1 VTTAWRYRG
10 SFHEDGPGENPPSGL
25 VVQYWLKEKPKG
37 EVTLEVY
44 DGAGTLVRKLS
55 SKSDPDEIL
64 PDDPDSDR
72 SSKRKPPLTAE
83 AGVNR
88 GRWNLMW
95 AGSTKIKHAKIDTGD
110 PEYGPLALPGTYT
123 LKLTADG
130 KTATGTV
137 EVKPDPRVQMTAAER
152 AEQLR
157 FGLEV
162 RDAITRLA
170 GIVES
175 VRAVRDQL
183 QARRALLGG
192 NGAAASWVKS
202 AGALV
207 PQLDALEGELHNPKA
222 EVSYDILA
230 QRGGAKLYSQ
240 ITPLLDWVRDADG
253 VPTQGM
259 KEIFAERVKE
269 LARLEA
275 DWKGLQ
281 ASSIL
286 PLNEQAKSLGL
297 TYVTVPAAETKRD

>member
-1 VTTAWRYRG
+1 
-10 SFHEDGPGENPPSGL
+10 
-25 VVQYWLKEKPKG
+25 
-37 EVTLEVY
+37 
-44 DGAGTLVRKLS
+44 
-55 SKSDPDEIL
+55 
-64 PDDPDSDR
+64 
-72 SSKRKPPLTAE
+72 
-83 AGVNR
+83 
-88 GRWNLMW
+88 
-95 AGSTKIKHAKIDTGD
+95 
-110 PEYGPLALPGTYT
+110 

-175 VRAVRDQL
+175 VRAVREQL
-183 QARRALLGG
+183 EARRVLLGG
-192 NGAAASWVKS
+192 NGAAASWVNS

-253 VPTQGM
+253 IPTQGM

-275 DWKGLQ
+275 DWKALQ

-297 TYVTVPAAETKRD
+297 TYVTVPGAETKRD